1 MNHNQCNL
9 LQTRILV
16 GLTKGP
22 WRISTG
28 FSTISVNC
36 RPGLSICLHNT
47 AYATSAGYHALLACP
62 GGAGFSEWAIMP
74 SMSTFDLLKR
84 PMRDLRISVTDRCN
98 FRCTYCMPFDEY
110 TWIERL
116 EVLSFEEIERLSRIF
131 LRFGIEKIR
140 LTGGEPLVRKD
151 LHRLVLRLAKLEGL
165 RDLSLTTNGALL
177 SEQAEALHEAGL
189 RRINVS
195 IDSLKGDRFQ
205 ALTKRGNLE
214 EVLRGLFA
222 AKKAGLAPIKIN
234 AVIIRGTNDDEI
246 LDLVEFARSNGFEMR
261 FIEYMDV
268 GNANAW
274 SLEKTVTKKEI
285 LATVN
290 SRFPVREVGR
300 ANGTAPAVDYEF
312 LDGAGEIGIIGS
324 VTEPFCSS
332 CTRVRLTADGKLVT
346 CLFAESGFDLKKLL
360 RMGASDDEIA
370 EHIQTI
376 WGARTDRFSDL
387 RWSQVRSGDYQPQ
400 QHKKIEMI
408 TLGG

>member
-1 MNHNQCNL
+1 
-9 LQTRILV
+9 
-16 GLTKGP
+16 
-22 WRISTG
+22 
-28 FSTISVNC
+28 
-36 RPGLSICLHNT
+36 
-47 AYATSAGYHALLACP
+47 
-62 GGAGFSEWAIMP
+62 
-74 SMSTFDLLKR
+74 
-84 PMRDLRISVTDRCN
+84 
-98 FRCTYCMPFDEY
+98 MPFDEY
-110 TWIERL
+110 TWIERR
-116 EVLSFEEIERLSRIF
+116 EVLSFEEIERVARLF

-151 LHRLVLRLAKLEGL
+151 LHRLILRLANLEGL
-165 RDLSLTTNGALL
+165 KDLSLTTNGALL
-177 SEQAEALHEAGL
+177 SEQAAALHEAGL

-195 IDSLKGDRFQ
+195 IDSLKADRFR
-205 ALTKRGNLE
+205 ALTKRGSLN
-214 EVLRGLFA
+214 EVLSGLSA

-312 LDGAGEIGIIGS
+312 VDGAGEIGIIGS
-324 VTEPFCSS
+324 ITEPFCSS

-346 CLFAESGFDLKKLL
+346 CLFAESGFDLKRLL
-360 RMGASDDEIA
+360 RTGASDDEIA

-376 WGARTDRFSDL
+376 WSARTDRFSDL
-387 RWSQVRSGDYQPQ
+387 RWAQVQSGDYQPRE
-400 QHKKIEMI
+400 HKKIEMI